1 MVSITFSWDD
11 GAMEDIKLLHLLEKY
26 SIPSI
31 FFIPAQNHERP
42 VLNKND
48 ILKIS
53 ESGQEVGAH
62 TFSHAFLTKI
72 DKENVFKELNNGK
85 LFLEN
90 IIGKEVK
97 HFCLPGGFYN
107 NTIIN
112 QSLKLFSTVR
122 TAKSCCI
129 RPTQQIINPTFH
141 FFNRGYKSLLYHS
154 IKNSPLL
161 LELLLK
167 NSKNYNYFDFIKI
180 TLDQLSQK
188 NNFYDIH
195 IWGHSWEIEK
205 EQLWEQLDDF
215 LFFISTYHK
224 QSCYPYSM

>member
-1 MVSITFSWDD
+1 LLLVKKLSHLPILIDPSHGTGLRDKVIPMSRAAVAAGCDGLIVEVHYDADNALCD
-11 GAMEDIKLLHLLEKY
+11 GA
-26 SIPSI
+26 
-31 FFIPAQNHERP
+31 
-42 VLNKND
+42 
-48 ILKIS
+48 
-53 ESGQEVGAH
+53 
-62 TFSHAFLTKI
+62 
-72 DKENVFKELNNGK
+72 
-85 LFLEN
+85 
-90 IIGKEVK
+90 
-97 HFCLPGGFYN
+97 
-107 NTIIN
+107 
-112 QSLKLFSTVR
+112 QSLYPEQYDK
-122 TAKSCCI
+122 
-129 RPTQQIINPTFH
+129 
-141 FFNRGYKSLLYHS
+141 LYHS